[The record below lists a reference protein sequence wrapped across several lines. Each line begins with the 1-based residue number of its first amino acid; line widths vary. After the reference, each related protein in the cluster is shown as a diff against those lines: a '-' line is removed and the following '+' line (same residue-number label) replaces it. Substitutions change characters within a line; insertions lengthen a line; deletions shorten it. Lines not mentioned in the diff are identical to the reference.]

1 MNKIDFSKVSP
12 TTIGTAVAFFVVAIN
27 YVLTMFGLSPVPEDK
42 IVEFVVAV
50 ASLFV
55 MFLGFWKNQNWT
67 TLAIDAQETLD
78 AAKLEATMITQTD
91 NGAHEGDPTEEV
103 DQTPELD
110 EE

>member
-1 MNKIDFSKVSP
+1 MKVDFSKVSP
-12 TTIGTAVAFFVVAIN
+12 TTIGTAVAFFVVAVN
-27 YVLTMFGLSPVPEDK
+27 YVLTMFGYSPVPEDK

-67 TLAIDAQETLD
+67 TLAIEKQAELD
-78 AAKLEATMITQTD
+78 ANKSEIGLIEQTD
-91 NGAHEGDPTEEV
+91 NGYHEGDPTEEV